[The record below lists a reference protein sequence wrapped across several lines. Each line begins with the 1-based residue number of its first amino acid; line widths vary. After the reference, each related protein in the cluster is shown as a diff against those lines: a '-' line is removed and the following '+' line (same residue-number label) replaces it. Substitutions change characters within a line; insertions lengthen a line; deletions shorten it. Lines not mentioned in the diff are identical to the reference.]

1 VAVLGRAFSVDC
13 CVRAACLCSVKH
25 AAEKL
30 NSEIMSQ
37 LLLFWHFKFIA
48 FKKHKLNSDLDLNLR
63 SSSTDQD

>member
-37 LLLFWHFKFIA
+37 LLLF
-48 FKKHKLNSDLDLNLR
+48 
-63 SSSTDQD
+63 